1 VEVTVKVALTLR
13 AWVIET
19 VQVVLVPEQAP
30 LQPEKLEP
38 LPAAALRVT
47 LVLSAKLPLQL
58 LPQLTPLGLEVT
70 VPLPVPFVLTV
81 MV

>member
-1 VEVTVKVALTLR
+1 VALTLR

-38 LPAAALRVT
+38 LPAALR
-47 LVLSAKLPLQL
+47 
-58 LPQLTPLGLEVT
+58 
-70 VPLPVPFVLTV
+70 
-81 MV
+81 